1 MISLKI
7 LYDRYVGKTMKI
19 PPYWRLK
26 TAISRIVYKHTILEK
41 FALLILEESVM
52 LTLYQYYIH
61 K

>member
-1 MISLKI
+1 MKISL
-7 LYDRYVGKTMKI
+7 
-19 PPYWRLK
+19 YWRLK
-26 TAISRIVYKHTILEK
+26 TVIFKIVYKHTILEK

>member
-1 MISLKI
+1 
-7 LYDRYVGKTMKI
+7 MKI
-19 PPYWRLK
+19 SPYWRLK
-26 TAISRIVYKHTILEK
+26 TAIPRIVYKHTILGK